1 MINILKIN
9 SKFIQNIF
17 ILLPG
22 TFIGIIIPLATLPVL
37 TRLLSPDNLGIF
49 ATYMAYVGILGVLSA
64 GRLDMAL
71 ILPRKDKDALGLLI
85 IGLVLSFIIVLLL
98 YLVIFIL
105 YKILPTFE
113 FLFESWYYFV
123 PIGMFLYVSY
133 LMLISWHNRKKNYKL
148 ISKSRIIQSASIS
161 FAQIFITLVTKLN
174 FSLILGDILGKLL
187 SIILIIKRTGLLKIK
202 IKKVNYIK
210 LLKKYNKF
218 PLLMVPASLI
228 NVLSHQMPII
238 VLPLIFSSAVAGLY
252 FLAIKVAMVPTYFL
266 GTAILEVF
274 KNKAQDDLRRI
285 GSCRAIFIK
294 TGLLLFSIAVVPAL
308 LLFFFG
314 PTLFSFVF
322 GPEWREAGEYAKIL
336 APLALV
342 QFVCS
347 PLSYVLILRGKLF
360 FDLKTQILFFILIL
374 ISLMLVAKLKSIV
387 TAVWLLMISGVIFYL
402 ITIFFSYKFAKK
414 LI

>member
-71 ILPRKDKDALGLLI
+71 ILPRKDKDALGILI

-113 FLFESWYYFV
+113 FLFESWLYFV

-133 LMLISWHNRKKNYKL
+133 LMLISWNNRKKNYKL
-148 ISKSRIIQSASIS
+148 ISKSRIIQSVSIS
-161 FAQIFITLVTKLN
+161 FVQIFISLVTKLN

-187 SIILIIKRTGLLKIK
+187 SIILIIKRTGLLE

-218 PLLMVPASLI
+218 PLIMVPASLI

-252 FLAIKVAMVPTYFL
+252 FLAIKVIMVPTYFL

-294 TGLLLFSIAVVPAL
+294 TGLVLFSIGVVPAL

-347 PLSYVLILRGKLF
+347 PLSYVFILREKLF
-360 FDLKTQILFFILIL
+360 LDLKTQILFLILIL

-402 ITIFFSYKFAKK
+402 ITIFFSYKYTKK